1 MSEQL
6 VTEVPSS
13 LKQLARLVVRGFYT
27 IEDALIVDMLVRNPC
42 MKEDDISELLKFE
55 KKMLRARLTLLK
67 NDKFMQARLKMETGP
82 DGKAHKVNYFYINY
96 KTFVNVIKYKL
107 DLMRKRL
114 ETEERDATSRASFK
128 CTNCTKSFGDLEADQ
143 LFDFESGEFRC
154 TFCGSSV
161 EEDMSAMPKK
171 DSRLML
177 AKFNEQLQPLYDL
190 LREVE
195 GIKLAPEVLEPEP
208 VDIDTIRGIIKPN
221 DGGASEVW
229 SGEAT
234 RSSGFAV
241 EETRVDITIG
251 DGDAADTAV
260 AKKER
265 PIWMTE
271 STVIT
276 NEPDDTTEDS
286 ILEKVAQSSSL
297 SNNAW
302 QNSTPAVTPTMSRNK
317 KDNEENIMSVLLAHE
332 KQTTKATTDAVK
344 NLASNSNQ
352 ESSDDSSGDDDEID
366 KTEIRKFKMIR
377 YLIVLKSLISFVV
390 VANIEMINDDDSD
403 EDVPSVMVAGRVYP
417 VSDVMSNTDLI
428 AKMTPQ
434 EKAQYI
440 QICQEY
446 YENLYD

>member
-1 MSEQL
+1 MGDSQRL

-82 DGKAHKVNYFYINY
+82 DGKAHKVNYYYINY

-128 CTNCTKSFGDLEADQ
+128 CTNCTKSFTDLEADQ
-143 LFDFESGEFRC
+143 LFDFTTGEFRC

-195 GIKLAPEVLEPEP
+195 GIKLSPEILEPEP
-208 VDIDTIRGIIKPN
+208 VDIDTIRGIIRPN
-221 DGGASEVW
+221 EHGVGEVW
-229 SGEAT
+229 SGEAS
-234 RSSGFAV
+234 RGGGFAV

-251 DGDAADTAV
+251 ESDTTDTIL
-260 AKKER
+260 KKER
-265 PIWMTE
+265 PIWMVE

-276 NEPDDTTEDS
+276 NDPDQSNDAES
-286 ILEKVAQSSSL
+286 ILEQVAQTSNQSSVNLWNS
-297 SNNAW
+297 S
-302 QNSTPAVTPTMSRNK
+302 NSTSTVTSTATPKNK
-317 KDNEENIMSVLLAHE
+317 KDNEDIMAVLLANE
-332 KQTTKATTDAVK
+332 KQSTKATTDAVR
-344 NLASNSNQ
+344 NLNTNNNSSGGD
-352 ESSDDSSGDDDEID
+352 SSDEDDKEIEN
-366 KTEIRKFKMIR
+366 TEIRK
-377 YLIVLKSLISFVV
+377 YHYNSLILRFH
-390 VANIEMINDDDSD
+390 
-403 EDVPSVMVAGRVYP
+403 
-417 VSDVMSNTDLI
+417 
-428 AKMTPQ
+428 KHFFF
-434 EKAQYI
+434 
-440 QICQEY
+440 
-446 YENLYD
+446 

>member
-1 MSEQL
+1 MGDSQRL

-82 DGKAHKVNYFYINY
+82 DGKAHKVNYYYINY

-128 CTNCTKSFGDLEADQ
+128 CTNCTKSFTDLEADQ
-143 LFDFESGEFRC
+143 LFDFTTGEFRC

-195 GIKLAPEVLEPEP
+195 GIKLSPEILEPEP
-208 VDIDTIRGIIKPN
+208 VDIDTIRGIIRPN
-221 DGGASEVW
+221 EHGVGEVW
-229 SGEAT
+229 SGEAS
-234 RSSGFAV
+234 RGGGFAV

-251 DGDAADTAV
+251 ESDTTDTIQ
-260 AKKER
+260 KKER
-265 PIWMTE
+265 PIWMVE

-276 NEPDDTTEDS
+276 NDPDQSNDAES
-286 ILEKVAQSSSL
+286 ILEQVAQTSSQSSVNL
-297 SNNAW
+297 WNGSNAS
-302 QNSTPAVTPTMSRNK
+302 STVTSTATPKNK
-317 KDNEENIMSVLLAHE
+317 KDNEDIMAVLLANE
-332 KQTTKATTDAVK
+332 KQSTKATTDAVK
-344 NLASNSNQ
+344 NLNTNNNSSG
-352 ESSDDSSGDDDEID
+352 EDSSDDDKEIENTEIPDIEMMADDESDDDVPTI
-366 KTEIRKFKMIR
+366 MIGNR
-377 YLIVLKSLISFVV
+377 LHPVNEV
-390 VANIEMINDDDSD
+390 DDS
-403 EDVPSVMVAGRVYP
+403 
-417 VSDVMSNTDLI
+417 LI

-434 EKAQYI
+434 EKDQYI
-440 QICQEY
+440 QVYQEY
-446 YENLYD
+446 FSHLYD

>member
-1 MSEQL
+1 MGDSQRL

-82 DGKAHKVNYFYINY
+82 DGKAHKVNYYYINY

-128 CTNCTKSFGDLEADQ
+128 CTNCTKSFTDLEADQ
-143 LFDFESGEFRC
+143 LFDFTTGEFRC

-195 GIKLAPEVLEPEP
+195 GIKLSPEILEPEP
-208 VDIDTIRGIIKPN
+208 VDIDTIRGIIRPN
-221 DGGASEVW
+221 EHGVGEVW
-229 SGEAT
+229 SGEAS
-234 RSSGFAV
+234 RGGGFAV

-251 DGDAADTAV
+251 ESDTTDTIQ
-260 AKKER
+260 KKER
-265 PIWMTE
+265 PIWMVE

-276 NEPDDTTEDS
+276 NDPDQSNDAES
-286 ILEKVAQSSSL
+286 ILEQVAQTSSQSSVNL
-297 SNNAW
+297 WNGSNAS
-302 QNSTPAVTPTMSRNK
+302 STVTSTATPKNK
-317 KDNEENIMSVLLAHE
+317 KDNEDIMAVLLANE
-332 KQTTKATTDAVK
+332 KQSTKATTDAVK
-344 NLASNSNQ
+344 NLNTNNN
-352 ESSDDSSGDDDEID
+352 SSGDDSSDDDKEIEN
-366 KTEIRKFKMIR
+366 TEIRKYHYTALILR
-377 YLIVLKSLISFVV
+377 Y
-390 VANIEMINDDDSD
+390 N
-403 EDVPSVMVAGRVYP
+403 
-417 VSDVMSNTDLI
+417 
-428 AKMTPQ
+428 
-434 EKAQYI
+434 
-440 QICQEY
+440 
-446 YENLYD
+446 